1 MSEGSKNILLK
12 IQYDGTNFHGWQKQV
27 DVRTVQGEV
36 EHVLRF
42 IAGYEVP
49 VNGTSRTD
57 TGVHALGQCCSFT
70 WDNPLPTDKL
80 ADIMNRRFGAG
91 GLGRSGLPGDIKVI
105 SAHEVPE
112 DFHARFSCHGKTYK
126 YIIDRS
132 GDIFERNHVYQFGL
146 ELDHEAMREA
156 AKLAVGTNDF
166 ASFQTSG
173 GIPRETTVR
182 TITGIAIIQE
192 GDRTIIRVTG
202 DGFLYNMVRIL
213 VGTLLEIGTGK
224 RESSEMEAIIA
235 STDRS
240 KAGFTAPP
248 EGLYLEEIYF
258 DDGFKY
264 GGSTCTK

>member
-1 MSEGSKNILLK
+1 MSENSKNILLK
-12 IQYDGTNFHGWQKQV
+12 IQYDGTNFHGWQKQP

-57 TGVHALGQCCSFT
+57 TGVHALGQCCSFV
-70 WDNPLPTDKL
+70 WDNPLPTEKL

-91 GLGRSGLPGDIKVI
+91 GLGRSGLPGDIRII
-105 SAHEVPE
+105 SADEVSM

-132 GDIFERNHVYQFGL
+132 GDIFERNHVYHYSFP
-146 ELDHEAMREA
+146 LDHAAMREA
-156 AKLAVGTNDF
+156 ASLAMGTHDF
-166 ASFQTSG
+166 ASFQTAG
-173 GIPRETTVR
+173 GIPRETTIR
-182 TITGIAIIQE
+182 TITDISITEEDA
-192 GDRTIIRVTG
+192 RTVIRVTG

-213 VGTLLEIGTGK
+213 VGTLIEIGTGK
-224 RESSEMEAIIA
+224 KEAQEMKYIIA

-258 DDGFKY
+258 DDEFKH
-264 GGSTCTK
+264 GGGTCIK

>member
-146 ELDHEAMREA
+146 ELDHEAMRKA
-156 AKLAVGTNDF
+156 AKLAVGTHDF

-182 TITGIAIIQE
+182 TITDITIIQE
-192 GDRTIIRVTG
+192 GDRTV
-202 DGFLYNMVRIL
+202 
-213 VGTLLEIGTGK
+213 
-224 RESSEMEAIIA
+224 
-235 STDRS
+235 
-240 KAGFTAPP
+240 
-248 EGLYLEEIYF
+248 
-258 DDGFKY
+258 
-264 GGSTCTK
+264 